1 MCNSFG
7 HPRWFRG
14 SSFLGMSRNAYS
26 SSLGPKLE
34 EAVDAWDH
42 LAGID
47 LHGPEELPIEEWT
60 IPLWRKAADRGLI
73 LKAHAGEFGPV
84 SNIEFAIEKLGKTYS
99 AWCPHVSHTN

>member
-14 SSFLGMSRNAYS
+14 SSFLGMSRNAC

-47 LHGPEELPIEEWT
+47 LHGPEELQ
-60 IPLWRKAADRGLI
+60 
-73 LKAHAGEFGPV
+73 LKNGQSPSG
-84 SNIEFAIEKLGKTYS
+84 EKLLTE
-99 AWCPHVSHTN
+99 A